1 MSRNIFRTITYI
13 IVTTGL
19 SALISVACS
28 LELHGK
34 PTQGGLLVGKVEAG
48 SKVFLDE
55 RPVRVSPGGDFLLGF
70 GRDAPLKATLLVER
84 SDGKREVFP
93 VKLEKRVYQ
102 EQRIDGLP
110 DKQVS
115 PGPEELKRIQAE
127 QLLLNAARAREDELH
142 YFLGDFIWPVKGRVS
157 GVYGSRRIL
166 NGEPKRPHMGFDIA
180 APEGTPV
187 VAPIAGVVSLVH
199 PDMFYTGGTVMLQ
212 HGLGLSTM
220 YIHLSEIF
228 VKEGQ
233 EIKQGEKLGAVGMTG
248 RATGPH
254 LHWGMTLHNTFLDP
268 ALLLP
273 ELEGHL

>member
-1 MSRNIFRTITYI
+1 M
-13 IVTTGL
+13 VAGL
-19 SALISVACS
+19 ALLVSAPRAHA

-34 PTQGGLLVGKVEAG
+34 PTQGGLLKGKVEVG

-55 RPVRVSPGGDFLLGF
+55 RPVNVTSDGYFLLGF
-70 GRDAPLKATLLVER
+70 GRDAPLKATLLIER
-84 SDGKREVFP
+84 SDGKREIHP
-93 VKLEKRVYQ
+93 IKLEKRVYQ

-115 PGPEELKRIQAE
+115 PGPKELKRIQAE
-127 QLLLNAARAREDELH
+127 QVLLNAARAREDELQ
-142 YFLGDFIWPVKGRVS
+142 YFLGEFIWPVKGRVS

-187 VAPIAGVVSLVH
+187 IAPVDGVVSLVH
-199 PDMFYTGGTVMLQ
+199 PDMFYTGGTVMLH
-212 HGLGLSTM
+212 HGYGLSTM

-228 VKEGQ
+228 VEEGQ
-233 EIKQGEKLGAVGMTG
+233 HIKQGEKIAAVGMSG

-254 LHWGMTLHNTFLDP
+254 LHWGMTLHKTFLDP

-273 ELEGHL
+273 EIE